1 MIVLT
6 KHDIISHSILASD
19 LDDGTIKSIISSIS
33 SEYQEVKDFLTKKER
48 LNYSK
53 LLNIYVQELM
63 LRHVNYSTISST
75 YH

>member
-6 KHDIISHSILASD
+6 KHDTISHSILANE
-19 LDDGTIKSIISSIS
+19 LDDSTIKSVISSIS

-63 LRHVNYSTISST
+63 SRHINYSTISST